1 MQKILRLPEVKNL
14 TGYSRSAI
22 YLKISQ
28 GIFPTPISLGQRAVG
43 WLESEISEWIE
54 NRIKQSRNAEI

>member
-1 MQKILRLPEVKNL
+1 MTHKILRFSAVKNV

-28 GIFPTPISLGQRAVG
+28 GKFPTPISLGARAVG
-43 WLESEISEWIE
+43 WVESEVNDWIE
-54 NRIKQSRNAEI
+54 QRIKESRT